1 MAHRSKKKH
10 LKHLHQHE
18 PATPKAKSPIAKAEA
33 AAAGIAK
40 KTRGATRRAPEMMD
54 AGKRK
59 SKGLVRRIASKAT
72 KVAARARRA
81 VAAKPKKVI
90 ARAKAR
96 VSRVKSMLTGD
107 ES

>member
-10 LKHLHQHE
+10 LKHTHQHE

-40 KTRGATRRAPEMMD
+40 KGKVRRSPELE
-54 AGKRK
+54 AGKKRK
-59 SKGLVRRIASKAT
+59 PKGLVRRLAAKAT
-72 KVAARARRA
+72 KRLAARPR
-81 VAAKPKKVI
+81 KVI

-96 VSRVKSMLTGD
+96 VAALLGD
-107 ES
+107 DK

>member
-10 LKHLHQHE
+10 LKHAHQHE

-40 KTRGATRRAPEMMD
+40 KTRGTVRRAPEMLD

-59 SKGLVRRIASKAT
+59 SKGLVRRIAAKAT
-72 KVAARARRA
+72 KVAAKARRA
-81 VAAKPKKVI
+81 VVARPKKMI

-96 VSRVKSMLTGD
+96 VSSMISAD
-107 ES
+107 ER